1 MCAYF
6 QAFCY
11 ILHYLRLPRIYQKR
25 KLYGLLRPP
34 FSRNQLFVY
43 SERQKRDVAYFYNK
57 GSLYGPTVI
66 NFTMCLVLQRTLFL
80 SCEIQRQSRK
90 EVPRYLF

>member
-57 GSLYGPTVI
+57 DRLYGPTVI
-66 NFTMCLVLQRTLFL
+66 NFHNVSGLTMYIVLV
-80 SCEIQRQSRK
+80 
-90 EVPRYLF
+90 V